1 MSFDVSLIGRVEICK
16 TLRDV
21 KSQQRRDIIGTAI
34 ERLLRRENKTNY
46 HRNHHSS
53 STSLIN
59 AFIGFAPMS
68 PSNGA
73 KCTIRLD
80 TSSLTIGTEFTHE
93 YCHISLTGLDRHI
106 PSLFYYVVR
115 IFNLSYC
122 QRMLFLFECHNEEAS
137 RNLLTN
143 VRNRFAV

>member
-1 MSFDVSLIGRVEICK
+1 MSFDVSLVGRIEICK

-34 ERLLRRENKTNY
+34 ERLLLRENKTNY

-53 STSLIN
+53 SASLIN

-73 KCTIRLD
+73 KCTIQVGK
-80 TSSLTIGTEFTHE
+80 TNLTIGTEFTHE
-93 YCHISLTGLDRHI
+93 YCHISLTGLDRQI
-106 PSLFYYVVR
+106 PRLFYYVVR

-122 QRMLFLFECHNEEAS
+122 QRMLFLFECQNEETS
-137 RNLLTN
+137 KSLLTN